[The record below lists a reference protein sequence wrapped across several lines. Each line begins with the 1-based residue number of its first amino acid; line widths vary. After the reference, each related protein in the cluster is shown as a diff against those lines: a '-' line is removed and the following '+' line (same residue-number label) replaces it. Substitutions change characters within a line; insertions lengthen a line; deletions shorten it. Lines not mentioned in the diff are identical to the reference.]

1 VSAPRTHIP
10 HPHLT
15 QMMLRDDE
23 EDMLLHGGGA
33 LERHRSKHHSPW
45 SLAESQALVDGVAQ
59 CSGCRWTAIKKLGLQ
74 ALERRTA
81 MDLKDK
87 WRNLLQL
94 ANLPSQS
101 RRKAETPPSLLD
113 KVRELEAELG
123 PARRK
128 GRKFSL
134 PGNADSAGDA
144 YGSGSQ
150 ASSQHAHSDADTS

>member
-1 VSAPRTHIP
+1 MGFDQNNDHQWILRQRGFPTRAFLKSSFCLSIHCHADVCVYRDALNQ
-10 HPHLT
+10 HL
-15 QMMLRDDE
+15 
-23 EDMLLHGGGA
+23 A
-33 LERHRSKHHSPW
+33 F
-45 SLAESQALVDGVAQ
+45 
-59 CSGCRWTAIKKLGLQ
+59 CF
-74 ALERRTA
+74 
-81 MDLKDK
+81 
-87 WRNLLQL
+87 
-94 ANLPSQS
+94 